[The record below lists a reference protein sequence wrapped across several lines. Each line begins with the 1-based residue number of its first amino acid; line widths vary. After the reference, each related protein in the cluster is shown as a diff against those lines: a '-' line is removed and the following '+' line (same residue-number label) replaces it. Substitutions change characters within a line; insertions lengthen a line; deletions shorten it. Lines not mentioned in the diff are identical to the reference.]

1 MNQPR
6 QHEAGR
12 LHTTS
17 LPDSPNGL
25 TKPLRR
31 LPGLSLLVF
40 AIVLLFSANAA
51 GVERPPQ
58 VGIAS
63 SRSLSSYSAPRFQSE
78 EAAQKHCPADT
89 VVWVNT
95 ATGVYHYKGQR
106 WYGNTKHG
114 AYECKK
120 EADAE
125 GDRPTRNGQ

>member
-1 MNQPR
+1 MAGYFLDEFTELARSYSLN
-6 QHEAGR
+6 EA
-12 LHTTS
+12 S
-17 LPDSPNGL
+17 L
-25 TKPLRR
+25 
-31 LPGLSLLVF
+31 
-40 AIVLLFSANAA
+40 
-51 GVERPPQ
+51 
-58 VGIAS
+58 AS
-63 SRSLSSYSAPRFQSE
+63 SQSSSSYSAPRFQSE
-78 EAAQKHCPADT
+78 QEAQKHCPADT

>member
-1 MNQPR
+1 MK
-6 QHEAGR
+6 R
-12 LHTTS
+12 LCV
-17 LPDSPNGL
+17 
-25 TKPLRR
+25 
-31 LPGLSLLVF
+31 LLV
-40 AIVLLFSANAA
+40 ALVSLFTSNAVA
-51 GVERPPQ
+51 GLRPNE
-58 VGIAS
+58 AS
-63 SRSLSSYSAPRFQSE
+63 LAPSRSSLSYSAPRFQSE
-78 EAAQKHCPADT
+78 QEAQKHCPADT